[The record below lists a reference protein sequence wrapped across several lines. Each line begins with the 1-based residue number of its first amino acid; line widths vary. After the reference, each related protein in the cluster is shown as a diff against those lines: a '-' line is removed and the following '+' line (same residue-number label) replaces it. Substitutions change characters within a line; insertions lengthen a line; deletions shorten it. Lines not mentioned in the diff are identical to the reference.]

1 LQTNANVGEAG
12 VSRRFLSNTVL
23 NFAGQG
29 FLLLLNIVT
38 APYIVHHLGAELF
51 GIVALVQ
58 TTAGFAGLLNLGI
71 GRALTKYVSELYW
84 KGEVKTIN
92 QIFQTAWATCIVS
105 GMVAL
110 LLVVGPSETISKIF
124 FRDGPQVNGVAG
136 FAIYVAALGLFS
148 SMLLEAVSALPG
160 ALQRFAI
167 CNAINVMMGVLRC
180 LGSVGLLAWGYSI
193 RSVLMANLI
202 SNLVGVAAFAI
213 VSRNLIPGLSL
224 IPGFNWTA
232 FKRLFRFSLPLI
244 LSSLSTLIVTR
255 LDRFILAYFLP
266 LAAVSFYTLPYSL
279 SEKLS
284 MGVTNITS
292 VVFPFTSELHAMNAH
307 EKVQELYLRSTKIL
321 NLVMLPLT
329 VMLLAV
335 PGTILQFWLGPE
347 YASQGAVALALLGA
361 AAFLNAASAVPTVTS
376 LGVGRAWM
384 PACFA
389 GAGAVINLVSNFLLI
404 PRYGITGAALG
415 ALLPQAIVVPF
426 FVYFV
431 TRSLK
436 FSLWRLV
443 ADGFMRP
450 LACAVVQ
457 FAILYGLRGYI
468 NSRMSLMLV
477 CFVSFAVFG
486 VLAVFVAIENGER
499 SALFGGLSGWDFG
512 RRLASAENATQ

>member
-1 LQTNANVGEAG
+1 LQTSTNVAEGG
-12 VSRRFLSNTVL
+12 VSRRFFSNTVL

-92 QIFQTAWATCIVS
+92 QLFQTAWATCIVS
-105 GMVAL
+105 GL
-110 LLVVGPSETISKIF
+110 FGLVLVMGPSETIGKIF
-124 FRDGPQVNGVAG
+124 FRGGPQVEGVVG

-160 ALQRFAI
+160 ALQRFGI
-167 CNAINVMMGVLRC
+167 CNAINVSMGVVRC
-180 LGSVGLLAWGYSI
+180 LGSVGLLACGYSI
-193 RSVLMANLI
+193 RSVLIVNLMSNLI
-202 SNLVGVAAFAI
+202 GVGAFAI
-213 VSRNLIPGLSL
+213 VSRKLIPGLSL
-224 IPGFNWTA
+224 VPGFSWPA
-232 FKRLFRFSLPLI
+232 FKRLFDFSLPLVI
-244 LSSLSTLIVTR
+244 SSMSVLIVTR

-266 LAAVSFYTLPYSL
+266 LAAVTFYTLPFSL

-307 EKVQELYLRSTKIL
+307 EKVQELYLRSTKAL

-329 VMLLAV
+329 VILLV
-335 PGTILQFWLGPE
+335 IPGPILQFWLGPE
-347 YASQGAVALALLGA
+347 YAAQGAVALALLGA
-361 AAFLNAASAVPTVTS
+361 ASFLNAASAVPTVTS

-389 GAGAVINLVSNFLLI
+389 GAGAVINLASNFLLI
-404 PRYGITGAALG
+404 PRYGINGAALG
-415 ALLPQAIVVPF
+415 ALLPQALVVPF
-426 FVYFV
+426 FVHVV
-431 TRSLK
+431 TRTLK
-436 FSLWRLV
+436 LSLWRLIT
-443 ADGFMRP
+443 DGFMRP
-450 LACAVVQ
+450 LACAAVQ
-457 FAILYGLRGYI
+457 FAILFSLRGYI
-468 NSRMSLMLV
+468 NSRISLVLV
-477 CFVSFAVFG
+477 CLASLAVFG
-486 VLAVFVAIENGER
+486 VLSIFTAIGNEER

-512 RRLASAENATQ
+512 RRVATAENATD